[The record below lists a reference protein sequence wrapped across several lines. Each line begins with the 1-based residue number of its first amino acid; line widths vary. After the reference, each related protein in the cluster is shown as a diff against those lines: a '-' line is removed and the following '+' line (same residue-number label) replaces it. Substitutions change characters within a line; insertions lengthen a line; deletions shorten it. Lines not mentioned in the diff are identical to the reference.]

1 MTHREDVTEHTLSL
15 SAVLCGR
22 RTTSTTKASK
32 AGKGQPSKP
41 TLEVGE
47 PWKLRDRGRG
57 LVVHPAVVLLLLVT
71 ATGHHSS
78 SEAIKISWHMCNLVL
93 I

>member
-41 TLEVGE
+41 TLEV
-47 PWKLRDRGRG
+47 
-57 LVVHPAVVLLLLVT
+57 
-71 ATGHHSS
+71 
-78 SEAIKISWHMCNLVL
+78 
-93 I
+93 